1 MRTEQEIRDK
11 LERIRVMFDV
21 HNRRNIK
28 GEYELALEWVL
39 GVEGEK

>member
-1 MRTEQEIRDK
+1 MKKCSYMDC
-11 LERIRVMFDV
+11 ERLVV

-39 GVEGEK
+39 CVEGEK